1 MKKIILL
8 NTLLISYIYAD
19 TTASAPIAKSSASS
33 SVITKYSD
41 PKSTVIANKSN
52 TSFLGSVI
60 SSTSMPVYKPV
71 NYKEALDLDE
81 WIVNSD
87 TGMTITNNSSNDVT
101 INSLTLSVDGQQC
114 GVANVKLIVK
124 AKKQESSFFFTR
136 DKIIKCGSH
145 LSEIFKNLGGNY
157 RLIDVDSSIRADKF
171 LQSQNGLFLYP
182 IKITVNYTDSV
193 GQGSFIH
200 NTFVVYR
207 RD

>member
-1 MKKIILL
+1 MKKIVLL
-8 NTLLISYIYAD
+8 GTLLTSYIYAD
-19 TTASAPIAKSSASS
+19 TVASAPAKPNASSA
-33 SVITKYSD
+33 VITKFSD
-41 PKSTVIANKSN
+41 PTSTIIANKSN

-60 SSTSMPVYKPV
+60 SSTSMPVYRPV

-87 TGMTITNNSSNDVT
+87 TGMTITNNSANDVT
-101 INSLTLSVDGQQC
+101 INNLTLSVDGQQC
-114 GVANVKLIVK
+114 GVANVKLVIK

-136 DKIIKCGSH
+136 DKIIKCGAQ
-145 LSEIFKNLGGNY
+145 LVEIFKNLGGNY
-157 RLIDVDSSIRADKF
+157 RLIDVDSTIRADKF

-182 IKITVNYTDSV
+182 IKITVNYTDQV